1 MHSVVKLCM
10 FFLLIVLLSFN
21 LSSQT
26 VTTVMGYPVID
37 LSALEPLG
45 AVLSSSEASARRTEM
60 NNQTPSNDKFLSVG
74 VAVSGENGT
83 WNAKM
88 SRRYQVMGSDA
99 NSGSS
104 LNWVAAYTFCKD
116 YASEGGK
123 KGEWRLPTQNE
134 FYMIFVL
141 HSQLKSSSNFS
152 AFSAFTYWSATESS
166 APYAW
171 YVNFSS
177 GSMNTSTKTNSNK
190 VRCVRDL

>member
-1 MHSVVKLCM
+1 M
-10 FFLLIVLLSFN
+10 LSFN

-37 LSALEPLG
+37 LSALDPLG

-74 VAVSGENGT
+74 EAVSGENGT

-88 SRRYQVMGSDA
+88 SRRYQVMRSDA
-99 NSGSS
+99 NNGAQSY
-104 LNWVAAYTFCKD
+104 WVDAYNFCKS
-116 YASEGGK
+116 YTNEGGK
-123 KGEWRLPTQNE
+123 AGEWRLPTQNE
-134 FYMIFVL
+134 LYMIFVL

-152 AFSAFTYWSATESS
+152 AFNAVSYWCATEASAT
-166 APYAW
+166 YAW
-171 YVNFSS
+171 YVLFSF
-177 GSMNTSTKTNSNK
+177 STVNSRNKTDSAY